1 MLAFGQVPSEPALI
15 GRILPLPI
23 LTAFLIVGLAGSLGI
38 VTLEFGAS
46 LAGDV
51 PAPTP

>member
-1 MLAFGQVPSEPALI
+1 MLSPGWVPPKPALI

>member
-1 MLAFGQVPSEPALI
+1 MLFSGRVSPEPALI
-15 GRILPLPI
+15 GRILPLSI
-23 LTAFLIVGLAGSLGI
+23 LTAFLIVGIAGSLGI

-46 LAGDV
+46 LAADV